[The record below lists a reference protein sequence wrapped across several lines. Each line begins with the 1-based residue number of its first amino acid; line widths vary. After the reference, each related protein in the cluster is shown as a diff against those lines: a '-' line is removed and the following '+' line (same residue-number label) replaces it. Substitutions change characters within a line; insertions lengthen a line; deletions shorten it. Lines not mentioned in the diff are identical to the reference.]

1 MVAVPFR
8 GADTEVVTR
17 FEMFPSSASV
27 QMASEA

>member
-1 MVAVPFR
+1 MVALSFR
-8 GADTEVVTR
+8 TDTEVVTR